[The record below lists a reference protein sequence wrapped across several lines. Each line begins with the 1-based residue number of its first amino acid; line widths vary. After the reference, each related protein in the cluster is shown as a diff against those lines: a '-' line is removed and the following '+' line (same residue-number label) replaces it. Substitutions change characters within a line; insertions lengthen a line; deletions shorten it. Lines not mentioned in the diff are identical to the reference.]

1 MGTEIV
7 AKEQNTGTAACSITS
22 DADHRIELL
31 PIGQI
36 APYQG
41 NARTHSK
48 EQVGQIAESIKRFG
62 FNNPVLIDENG
73 VIVAGHGRV
82 AAAKLL
88 GLKKV
93 PALRL
98 SHLSPAE
105 KKAYILADNKL
116 AENAGWNKENLAIE
130 LQELV
135 DLNFE
140 VELTGYETGEIA
152 IILDNAD
159 AAQRETAG
167 RQNKALESRPS
178 PHVSKAGD
186 VWVMGNHRVLRDVG
200 KPLRGSG
207 DSPNAK
213 YAVGY
218 RRPPL
223 HSRFKPGQSGNLKGR
238 PAGRPNV
245 KSMVER
251 VIHQKLPV
259 RQGEKTREM
268 PMLEAMIH
276 AHAVKAVKGD
286 ARSAGLV
293 LNLLPKAGIFLD
305 QDVQS
310 HEQNR
315 ISLSP
320 SGNSRPSREL
330 FENVDLML
338 LSDDEKIELS
348 RLAEIVDLGGGM
360 TALSISDFGHV
371 REIVNKGRGKDIT
384 RAA

>member
-1 MGTEIV
+1 MGIEIV
-7 AKEQNTGTAACSITS
+7 ANELSKQPAIGVAALQNARATACGITS

-48 EQVGQIAESIKRFG
+48 KQVGQIAESIKRFG

-88 GLKKV
+88 GLKEV

-140 VELTGYETGEIA
+140 AELTGFETGEIA
-152 IILDNAD
+152 IILDNAGT
-159 AAQRETAG
+159 AQRETAG

-178 PHVSKAGD
+178 PHVSTAGD
-186 VWVMGNHRVLRDVG
+186 VWAMGNHRL
-200 KPLRGSG
+200 LC
-207 DSPNAK
+207 
-213 YAVGY
+213 
-218 RRPPL
+218 
-223 HSRFKPGQSGNLKGR
+223 
-238 PAGRPNV
+238 
-245 KSMVER
+245 
-251 VIHQKLPV
+251 
-259 RQGEKTREM
+259 
-268 PMLEAMIH
+268 
-276 AHAVKAVKGD
+276 GD
-286 ARSAGLV
+286 ASDNDAVDAAVRV
-293 LNLLPKAGIFLD
+293 W
-305 QDVQS
+305 QS
-310 HEQNR
+310 HTGKAATLAATGQT
-315 ISLSP
+315 
-320 SGNSRPSREL
+320 
-330 FENVDLML
+330 FTQT
-338 LSDDEKIELS
+338 EKE
-348 RLAEIVDLGGGM
+348 RLAIGLPTGALGQLS
-360 TALSISDFGHV
+360 TAAGEA
-371 REIVNKGRGKDIT
+371 R
-384 RAA
+384 

>member
-1 MGTEIV
+1 MGIEIV
-7 AKEQNTGTAACSITS
+7 AKELSKRPAIGVAALQNTGTAACSITS

-48 EQVGQIAESIKRFG
+48 KQVGQIAESIKRFG

-88 GLKKV
+88 GLKEV

-140 VELTGYETGEIA
+140 VELTGFETGEIA
-152 IILDNAD
+152 IILDNAG

-186 VWVMGNHRVLRDVG
+186 VWAMGNHRL
-200 KPLRGSG
+200 LC
-207 DSPNAK
+207 
-213 YAVGY
+213 
-218 RRPPL
+218 
-223 HSRFKPGQSGNLKGR
+223 
-238 PAGRPNV
+238 
-245 KSMVER
+245 
-251 VIHQKLPV
+251 
-259 RQGEKTREM
+259 
-268 PMLEAMIH
+268 
-276 AHAVKAVKGD
+276 GD
-286 ARSAGLV
+286 ASDNDAVDAAVRV
-293 LNLLPKAGIFLD
+293 W
-305 QDVQS
+305 QS
-310 HEQNR
+310 HTGKAATLAATGQTFTQTEKERLTTGLPTCALGQ
-315 ISLSP
+315 LS
-320 SGNSRPSREL
+320 
-330 FENVDLML
+330 
-338 LSDDEKIELS
+338 
-348 RLAEIVDLGGGM
+348 
-360 TALSISDFGHV
+360 TAAGEA
-371 REIVNKGRGKDIT
+371 R
-384 RAA
+384 

>member
-1 MGTEIV
+1 MMSQ
-7 AKEQNTGTAACSITS
+7 AQ
-22 DADHRIELL
+22 
-31 PIGQI
+31 Q
-36 APYQG
+36 
-41 NARTHSK
+41 
-48 EQVGQIAESIKRFG
+48 
-62 FNNPVLIDENG
+62 
-73 VIVAGHGRV
+73 
-82 AAAKLL
+82 
-88 GLKKV
+88 
-93 PALRL
+93 
-98 SHLSPAE
+98 
-105 KKAYILADNKL
+105 NKL
-116 AENAGWNKENLAIE
+116 AK
-130 LQELV
+130 
-135 DLNFE
+135 
-140 VELTGYETGEIA
+140 
-152 IILDNAD
+152 
-159 AAQRETAG
+159 
-167 RQNKALESRPS
+167 
-178 PHVSKAGD
+178 
-186 VWVMGNHRVLRDVG
+186 RDVG

-360 TALSISDFGHV
+360 TALSISDFGRV